1 MPPKNKPDTA
11 GYEKLKKDLAA
22 GEPDRLYI
30 FHGEETYLRD
40 SCLRRLQEAILTGG
54 TYPWRSGRGG

>member
-11 GYEKLKKDLAA
+11 GYEKLKRDRAA

-40 SCLRRLQEAILTGG
+40 SCLRRAGSPYCCYVAEGV
-54 TYPWRSGRGG
+54 